1 MSHEMEVRLAAR
13 LVHEND
19 DGTVSIAF
27 AVTEDLNLDKV
38 FGAVS
43 RIANRDL
50 RNRLEIAVDMA
61 RIEYDLVQIIR

>member
-27 AVTEDLNLDKV
+27 AVTEDPSLEKV
-38 FGAVS
+38 FSAVS